1 MSTSDHGIHENERAN
16 EGTISNQSGDTFL
29 LTDDEAEVVQSY
41 AESLRR
47 ETSTPNEITPGSQTE
62 ESYLGRGRR
71 VTDFERAHFTEENI
85 TPGRPCTAYFSAEYF
100 VDSQAVFDKLAELD
114 IPRESVVC
122 LARRPS
128 RDMIITF
135 KDQATKN
142 HFVSY
147 VAIRFHD
154 STSVINDEDMP
165 LTFLNV
171 YDAPHELS
179 DEALTLRLEK
189 YCEVVSSR
197 RGKLSRSHVYNGI
210 RHYRVRIKEPLPSY
224 LRFGKFLVRLSHDGQ
239 QHTCRRCNRAGHFAN
254 ECQNIVC
261 FNCDELGHQSR
272 DCGEAVR
279 CCICKSTEHLARRC
293 PYSWYNRPI
302 LSAPVSNRR
311 SSGPAS
317 GGNVAASASDQPSSS
332 PSTVRDPGP
341 GGDVAAPASDPSF
354 PSTRDDSL
362 RDVFQ
367 PDVSDSDLLAA
378 AGQSSSSSSVQP
390 PGEVS
395 DPPVVNS
402 QGFLWEQ
409 IAFRLRQQGAVP
421 NPPGPKSSS
430 DVDSMSYPENNDQ
443 SVSLPVDLSADL
455 FDDSPIVPSADMP
468 AATSADPPVDSPVDA
483 PVDPPA
489 DQPVPPCDVPPGD
502 QSSSSPTTPSNQ
514 SKVLSSRR
522 KPAPMPPA
530 LEALSRRPTRPTLA
544 VSGKSSSADSS
555 PGPPGGG
562 GESDVVEMD
571 SQSSLKRKQDVSR
584 KKGDPKKGK
593 HK

>member
-1 MSTSDHGIHENERAN
+1 MITSSFDHGIEENVRDN
-16 EGTISNQSGDTFL
+16 EESITNQSGDTLL

-41 AESLRR
+41 ADSLRR
-47 ETSTPNEITPGSQTE
+47 ETATPNEVTPGSETD
-62 ESYLGRGRR
+62 ESYLGRGRS
-71 VTDFERAHFTEENI
+71 VTDFERTHFSEENI

-100 VDSQAVFDKLAELD
+100 VDSQAVFDKLAELE
-114 IPRESVVC
+114 IPRESIVC
-122 LARRPS
+122 LSRRPS
-128 RDMIITF
+128 RDMVITF

-189 YCEVVSSR
+189 YCEVVSRR
-197 RGKLSRSHVYNGI
+197 RGKLARSHVYNGI

-272 DCGEAVR
+272 ECGEAVR

-293 PYSWYNRPI
+293 PYTWYNRPI
-302 LSAPVSNRR
+302 LSAPVNRR
-311 SSGPAS
+311 SSGPSSS
-317 GGNVAASASDQPSSS
+317 GQSSSGPSSDGNVVASASDPPPSSS
-332 PSTVRDPGP
+332 AVRDPGS

-354 PSTRDDSL
+354 PSTRDVSL
-362 RDVFQ
+362 RDVFP

-378 AGQSSSSSSVQP
+378 AAAGQSSSSTQLSGDS
-390 PGEVS
+390 S
-395 DPPVVNS
+395 DPPIVNS

-409 IAFRLRQQGAVP
+409 IAFRLRKQGTVP
-421 NPPGPKSSS
+421 NPPGPQSSA
-430 DVDSMSYPENNDQ
+430 DMDSMSFPEN
-443 SVSLPVDLSADL
+443 S
-455 FDDSPIVPSADMP
+455 
-468 AATSADPPVDSPVDA
+468 
-483 PVDPPA
+483 
-489 DQPVPPCDVPPGD
+489 
-502 QSSSSPTTPSNQ
+502 
-514 SKVLSSRR
+514 
-522 KPAPMPPA
+522 
-530 LEALSRRPTRPTLA
+530 E
-544 VSGKSSSADSS
+544 
-555 PGPPGGG
+555 
-562 GESDVVEMD
+562 
-571 SQSSLKRKQDVSR
+571 
-584 KKGDPKKGK
+584 
-593 HK
+593 

>member
-1 MSTSDHGIHENERAN
+1 MSSSDHGMQENVRVK
-16 EGTISNQSGDTFL
+16 EGSICNQSGDTLL
-29 LTDDEAEVVQSY
+29 LTDDEAEVAQSY
-41 AESLRR
+41 ADSLRR
-47 ETSTPNEITPGSQTE
+47 ETATPNETTPGSQTDE
-62 ESYLGRGRR
+62 NYLGHGRR
-71 VTDFERAHFTEENI
+71 VTDFECVHFSEETI

-100 VDSQAVFDKLAELD
+100 LDSQAVFDKLAELE

-142 HFVSY
+142 PFVSY
-147 VAIRFHD
+147 VAIRFQN

-165 LTFLNV
+165 STFLND
-171 YDAPHELS
+171 YDASHELS

-197 RGKLSRSHVYNGI
+197 RCKLSRSHVYNGI

-272 DCGEAVR
+272 ECGEAVR

-293 PYSWYNRPI
+293 PYTWYNRHI
-302 LSAPVSNRR
+302 LSAPFSNRR
-311 SSGPAS
+311 SSGPS
-317 GGNVAASASDQPSSS
+317 SDGNVAASASDPPPSS

-362 RDVFQ
+362 RDVFP
-367 PDVSDSDLLAA
+367 PDVSDSDLLVAA
-378 AGQSSSSSSVQP
+378 AADQSSSSAQP
-390 PGEVS
+390 QDESS
-395 DPPVVNS
+395 DPPIVNS
-402 QGFLWEQ
+402 QGFLCEQ
-409 IAFRLRQQGAVP
+409 IAFGLRKQGTVP
-421 NPPGPKSSS
+421 NPPGPQSST
-430 DVDSMSYPENNDQ
+430 DVDSMSFPENSDH
-443 SVSLPVDLSADL
+443 SVSPPVD
-455 FDDSPIVPSADMP
+455 PSADQSAVSPAAPPVDVP
-468 AATSADPPVDSPVDA
+468 AATPADPPVDSPVVA

-489 DQPVPPCDVPPGD
+489 DQPVPPSHVSPGD
-502 QSSSSPTTPSNQ
+502 QSSSFPAPPSNQ
-514 SKVLSSRR
+514 FKVPSSRR

-530 LEALSRRPTRPTLA
+530 LEALSRRPTRPSLP
-544 VSGKSSSADSS
+544 VSG
-555 PGPPGGG
+555 
-562 GESDVVEMD
+562 
-571 SQSSLKRKQDVSR
+571 
-584 KKGDPKKGK
+584 
-593 HK
+593 